1 MGLMQ
6 RLSEEDKENLAVRF
20 AADGGN
26 VDYVSC
32 FREYLT
38 TFAEQSMMRSMSAS
52 GITRFQGYQ
61 HNHRKAAKPLH
72 PWEFEYRR
80 EYNTFNPYIPNMNL
94 HKKLTLLDHA
104 RAKTFPIIVHPKEP
118 EKETAALLLKF
129 EAKILSICKKC
140 ANFLPLMDT
149 KYLEHEFRSCE
160 GRAMRNGVIS
170 AKSFQSV
177 LRSYCKMLS
186 SIEMGSLLRA
196 FRVSSKEKD
205 VNYHTFLEVCAAMK
219 DINF

>member
-1 MGLMQ
+1 M
-6 RLSEEDKENLAVRF
+6 
-20 AADGGN
+20 
-26 VDYVSC
+26 DYVSC

-38 TFAEQSMMRSMSAS
+38 TFAEKSMMRSMSAS
-52 GITRFQGYQ
+52 SISRFKGYQ
-61 HNHRKAAKPLH
+61 HNLRKVAKPSH

-80 EYNTFNPYIPNMNL
+80 EYNNFNPYIPNSNL
-94 HKKLTLLDHA
+94 HKKLTILDHA

-118 EKETAALLLKF
+118 EKDASALLKF

-170 AKSFQSV
+170 AKAFQSV

-186 SIEMGSLLRA
+186 SSEMGSLLRA
-196 FRVSSKEKD
+196 FRVSNKEKD
-205 VNYHTFLEVCAAMK
+205 FINYATFLEVCAVMK
-219 DINF
+219 DINI

>member
-1 MGLMQ
+1 
-6 RLSEEDKENLAVRF
+6 
-20 AADGGN
+20 
-26 VDYVSC
+26 
-32 FREYLT
+32 
-38 TFAEQSMMRSMSAS
+38 MSAS
-52 GITRFQGYQ
+52 SISRFKGYQ
-61 HNHRKAAKPLH
+61 HNQRKSAKPLH

-80 EYNTFNPYIPNMNL
+80 EYNSFNPYIPNTNL
-94 HKKLTLLDHA
+94 HKKLTILDHA
-104 RAKTFPIIVHPKEP
+104 RAKTFPIITNSKDC
-118 EKETAALLLKF
+118 EKDTSALLLKF

-170 AKSFQSV
+170 ANSFQSV

-186 SIEMGSLLRA
+186 SGEMGSLLRA
-196 FRVSSKEKD
+196 FRVSNKEKD
-205 VNYHTFLEVCAAMK
+205 VNYLTFLEVCAAMK